1 MLVGTESLFSSRMAA
16 LLPTAAESWDEQR
29 IVGASLGTE
38 SWLGV
43 CVFMMMVLKPES
55 SCELGAKA

>member
-38 SWLGV
+38 S
-43 CVFMMMVLKPES
+43 
-55 SCELGAKA
+55 